1 MKYYQI
7 LLFVV
12 LVLLLG
18 KGEGLTRKDYLKAK
32 NLIRSYIKGQTTSIP
47 EPHLNLIPGLVRLVF
62 HDCSGRNCDGCI
74 NPNHPFNGRTV
85 PVVNALEP
93 LFNQVLPDGFSI
105 KKVMS
110 RADFWALGSI
120 EATKIAVSLNNQRC
134 GCPKKRKCMTKPL
147 RLPFKFGRIDCP
159 TSPFYNAPVEETPVL
174 PSSFLDNKQTL
185 DFFKV
190 NFGFNAKE
198 STFIMG
204 GHSLGFSANTTQ
216 QPGVW
221 EIGNSDGFGNRYF
234 KNMVD
239 KSLNWHQVNNPTPQ
253 GEGRWSWNGNNGAFG
268 LDTDINLVRDI
279 SVNTVTGKASSFC
292 GSKKSPT
299 YKYVKKMTR
308 RSYFS
313 RNYARTFIKMISLGA
328 SNLCRPH

>member
-1 MKYYQI
+1 MTKI
-7 LLFVV
+7 
-12 LVLLLG
+12 LLLG

-85 PVVNALEP
+85 PV
-93 LFNQVLPDGFSI
+93 
-105 KKVMS
+105 MS

-134 GCPKKRKCMTKPL
+134 GCPKKL
-147 RLPFKFGRIDCP
+147 
-159 TSPFYNAPVEETPVL
+159 
-174 PSSFLDNKQTL
+174 
-185 DFFKV
+185 

-253 GEGRWSWNGNNGAFG
+253 GEGRRWSWNGNNGAFG
-268 LDTDINLVRDI
+268 LDTDINLVKDI

-292 GSKKSPT
+292 GSKKVSPT